1 METENILKL
10 KEVLKDKGVTGKEL
24 ADGIGVSV
32 TTISNIIVGRNF
44 PKPQTLLDIATFLNV
59 DIKDLFNSTK
69 DTNNNETPLYIQN
82 EQGDYVEVGSLK
94 IDALKPKKISE

>member
-1 METENILKL
+1 MENILRL
-10 KEVLKDKGVTGKEL
+10 KEVLKEKGVTGKEL
-24 ADGIGVSV
+24 AQNIGVAEM
-32 TTISNIIVGRNF
+32 TISNIVNGNTF

-82 EQGDYVEVGSLK
+82 EQGDYVEVGSLR
-94 IDALKPKKISE
+94 IDTLSPKKTSE